1 MFAILGAAGKVG
13 RSTIH
18 ELRGRGMPVRAVL
31 RDASRAGELAALGC
45 ETAVADLRDGA
56 ALQAAISGAQAVQ
69 VICPMSVHASDAP
82 TEMASIIE
90 TIGAALEAARPA
102 AIVAIS
108 DYGAELD
115 RGTGVTLT
123 FHHLEARLRKLPA
136 SLTFLRSAE
145 QMQNWSRHTGFAA
158 STGVLPSMHQ
168 PLTKLFPTVSAVD
181 VGVVAA
187 ELLTA
192 TNSAASPRIVHVEG
206 PRRYTPL
213 DVAATLGGLLDR
225 EVTARQVPRADWIP
239 ALVRG
244 GLGESYAALVAD
256 LYDAHN
262 AGRIDVERGVGE
274 VRYGE
279 TELREVLASLLRQR
293 RPAVSGH
300 D

>member
-1 MFAILGAAGKVG
+1 MFVILGAAGKVG

-18 ELRGRGMPVRAVL
+18 EVRKRGMPVRAVL
-31 RDASRAGELAALGC
+31 RNASRAGQLEALGC
-45 ETAVADLRDGA
+45 ETAVADLHDGA

-69 VICPMSVHASDAP
+69 VICPMSVKASDAP
-82 TEMASIIE
+82 ADMAAIIE
-90 TIGAALEAARPA
+90 TMGAALEAARPA

-115 RGTGVTLT
+115 KGTGVSLN

-158 STGVLPSMHQ
+158 STGVLPSMHH
-168 PLTKLFPTVSAVD
+168 PLTKLFPTVSAAD

-192 TNSAASPRIVHVEG
+192 TNTAATPRIVHVEG

-225 EVTARQVPRADWIP
+225 DITAREIPPADWIS

-262 AGRIDVERGVGE
+262 AGRIDAERGVGE
-274 VRYGE
+274 VRYGK
-279 TELREVLASLLRQR
+279 TELREVLASLLQQR
-293 RPAVSGH
+293 RPAAARL
-300 D
+300 